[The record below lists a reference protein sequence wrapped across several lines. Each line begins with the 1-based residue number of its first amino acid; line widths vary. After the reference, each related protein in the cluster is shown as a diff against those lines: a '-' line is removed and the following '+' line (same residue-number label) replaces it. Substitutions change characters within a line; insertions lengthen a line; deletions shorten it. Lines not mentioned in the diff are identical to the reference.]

1 MGMPVLQAPEFWTAD
16 MVRALPDDG
25 CRHETVHGELFVT
38 PAPRMWHQIVNDR
51 LTNALRNY
59 LLHEPVGM
67 VLNLEADISWG
78 PDVLVQPDIY
88 MAPLAEMATLDWA
101 RVQTLLLV
109 VEILSP
115 SSVRVDRFAKRRLYQ
130 EVNVPLYW
138 IVDTENRH
146 VECWTPDAV
155 TPAVERER
163 LAWHPSGAS
172 APCSIELDALFT
184 PLRKT

>member
-1 MGMPVLQAPEFWTAD
+1 MGMPALQAPEFWTAD

-59 LLHEPVGM
+59 LLREPVGM
-67 VLNLEADISWG
+67 VLNLDADISWG

-88 MAPLAEMATLDWA
+88 VAPFAEMETLDWA

-172 APCSIELDALFT
+172 APCSIELASLFT